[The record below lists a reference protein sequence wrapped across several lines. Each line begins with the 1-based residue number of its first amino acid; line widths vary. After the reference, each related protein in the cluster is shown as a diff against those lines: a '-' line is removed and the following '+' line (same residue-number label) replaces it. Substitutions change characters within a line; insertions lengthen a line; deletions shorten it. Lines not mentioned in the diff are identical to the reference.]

1 MTRCLIVDDSPTVR
15 RVIRRIVTNLGFD
28 AVEAEE
34 GRAALAACRDRL
46 PDLVVLD
53 WNMPEMDGIS
63 FLRALRRLPDGQR
76 PVVIFCTTVNDL
88 PHIEEALDA
97 GANEYIMKPFD
108 EDILKHKL
116 GQTGL
121 LPS

>member
-1 MTRCLIVDDSPTVR
+1 MTSCLIVDDSPTVR
-15 RVIRRIVTNLGFD
+15 RVIRRIVTNLGFE
-28 AVEAEE
+28 ALEAEE
-34 GRAALAACRDRL
+34 GRAALAACRGRL

-53 WNMPEMDGIS
+53 WNMPEMDGMS
-63 FLRALRRLPDGQR
+63 FLRALRRLPEGHR

-116 GQTGL
+116 AQTGL
-121 LPS
+121 LST

>member
-1 MTRCLIVDDSPTVR
+1 MTSCLIVDDSPTVR
-15 RVIRRIVTNLGFD
+15 RVIRRIVTALGFA
-28 AVEAEE
+28 AVEADD
-34 GRAALAACRDRL
+34 GRAALAVCRARL

-53 WNMPEMDGIS
+53 WNMPEMDGMS
-63 FLRALRRLPDGQR
+63 FLRAFRRLPDGQR

-116 GQTGL
+116 AQTGL
-121 LPS
+121 LSS

>member
-1 MTRCLIVDDSPTVR
+1 MTSCLIVDDSPTVR
-15 RVIRRIVTNLGFD
+15 RVIRRIVTALGFA
-28 AVEAEE
+28 AVEADD
-34 GRAALAACRDRL
+34 GRAALAACRARL

-53 WNMPEMDGIS
+53 WNMPEMDGMS
-63 FLRALRRLPDGQR
+63 FLRAFRRLPDGQR

-116 GQTGL
+116 AQTGL
-121 LPS
+121 LSS

>member
-1 MTRCLIVDDSPTVR
+1 MTSCLIVDDSPTVR

-34 GRAALAACRDRL
+34 GRQALASCRDGL

-53 WNMPEMDGIS
+53 WNMPEMDGLS
-63 FLRALRRLPDGQR
+63 FLRALRRLPGGQE

-108 EDILKHKL
+108 EDILQHKL
-116 GQTGL
+116 SQTGL